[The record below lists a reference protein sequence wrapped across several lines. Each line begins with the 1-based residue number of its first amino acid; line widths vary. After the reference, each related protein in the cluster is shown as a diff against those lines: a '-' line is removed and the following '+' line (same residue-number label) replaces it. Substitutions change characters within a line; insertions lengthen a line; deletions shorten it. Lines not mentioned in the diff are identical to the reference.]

1 MKHAL
6 IALVFA
12 LIVSLGLALPFGDD
26 GPRAVSTPGFHPGH
40 GDYPTHSPIAA
51 DHGISPQK
59 LVCLTPDLRRPR
71 HRIG

>member
-12 LIVSLGLALPFGDD
+12 LIVSLGLALPFGDGD
-26 GPRAVSTPGFHPGH
+26 RRASTPAFDPGH

-51 DHGISPQK
+51 GGDISLLK
-59 LVCLTPDLRRPR
+59 LACLTPDLRRPR